1 VCYFRNPTCMNG
13 SDKQRLLDYLGHML
27 EAIGR
32 INRYITGL
40 SGVVEMT
47 TPGQISFLRRHK
59 WGI

>member
-1 VCYFRNPTCMNG
+1 MNG

-47 TPGQISFLRRHK
+47 APGQISFLRRHK